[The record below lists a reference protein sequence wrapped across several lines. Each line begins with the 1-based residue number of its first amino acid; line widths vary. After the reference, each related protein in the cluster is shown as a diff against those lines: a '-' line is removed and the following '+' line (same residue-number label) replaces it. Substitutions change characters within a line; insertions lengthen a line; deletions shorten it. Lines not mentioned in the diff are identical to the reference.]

1 VVGPGL
7 RQVQHPN
14 QIRFR
19 ALYWPEALMDV
30 RPYIIAAA
38 LVFMLSVGFLIG
50 FHSVEPEQQI
60 ALNWSVPSGPEAF
73 PAKLLR

>member
-1 VVGPGL
+1 
-7 RQVQHPN
+7 
-14 QIRFR
+14 
-19 ALYWPEALMDV
+19 MDV

-50 FHSVEPEQQI
+50 FYSVEPEQQI

>member
-1 VVGPGL
+1 
-7 RQVQHPN
+7 
-14 QIRFR
+14 
-19 ALYWPEALMDV
+19 MDV

-38 LVFMLSVGFLIG
+38 LVFMLSAGFLIG
-50 FHSVEPEQQI
+50 FYSVEPEQQI